1 MLALGSI
8 WLPITLDS
16 GQRIGEGSGDVS
28 PSAADLATSTTAA
41 ARGDV
46 RRRLDVAAAFY
57 DQRDQPPGRPS
68 IQGYRRAEL
77 AFMRWQAARGVFAAL
92 DAARPGSAWW
102 QMVNEGLLRDAW
114 EARHLLAGAAGAPSC
129 PAVARWVEFLQS
141 PSPRSWYLAH
151 NASVVAGY
159 IRHRHLADAELPVE
173 RFFMDVALGRV
184 LFVQALVGDSRLA
197 LGRWLWPLARRL
209 GDPRWPGAN
218 LYLSMRNV
226 LPDRYP
232 LTGITIGQILA
243 AENPIGRLIDY
254 GVLIPRAQALYE
266 FAAEELNEPAL
277 LEFICGGN
285 LVYAWPYEDRAAW
298 VSTRAIAATRLV
310 ARITPHP

>member
-1 MLALGSI
+1 MGSLAQLAHD
-8 WLPITLDS
+8 TL
-16 GQRIGEGSGDVS
+16 RNVS
-28 PSAADLATSTTAA
+28 PSAADRASSTIAA
-41 ARGDV
+41 VRGDV

-57 DQRDQPPGRPS
+57 DERPGRPS
-68 IQGYRRAEL
+68 IKGYRRAEL
-77 AFMRWQAARGVFAAL
+77 AFMHWQASRGVFAPL
-92 DAARPGSAWW
+92 DAARPGSPWW
-102 QMVNEGLLRDAW
+102 QAVNEGLLRDAW
-114 EARHLLAGAAGAPSC
+114 EARHLLDSAAGPPSRR
-129 PAVARWVEFLQS
+129 AVTRWVAFLRD

-159 IRHRHLADAELPVE
+159 VRHRGLAAAEASVE

-184 LFVQALVGDSRLA
+184 LFVQALVGDPRLA
-197 LGRWLWPLARRL
+197 LGRWLWPLGRRL
-209 GDPRWPGAN
+209 GDPRWLGAN

-232 LTGITIGQILA
+232 LTGITIGEILA

-254 GVLIPRAQALYE
+254 GVLLPRAQALYE

-277 LEFICGGN
+277 LEFIAHGN

-298 VSTRAIAATRLV
+298 VSRHSRVATRFV
-310 ARITPHP
+310 TRVTSD